1 MKNTNNNGPSM
12 EACEVPEEGEKVQ
25 DMQSLKNTARTV
37 TEVGGAMSDEC
48 KERRVLTKAL
58 YN

>member
-1 MKNTNNNGPSM
+1 M